1 MHPVVLIPLVACVLA
16 AMIASAIVSHDPGQR
31 ANRVIAMVLACS
43 GWWSFCEVISNVQ
56 EDPAIALWLIKISSL
71 GWMLLGPLSL
81 DVYVE
86 ILGDARSRLR
96 RLLPLAYASAAA
108 SIVLYLATPW
118 CLGEPVP
125 TRWGWGYHPGPLFP
139 LVYGATLSWVLV
151 ALVNW
156 PRFFT
161 GAPRE
166 RRQAFWMFIGIAVP
180 SAVAST
186 TDVLLPY
193 RDIQVPRLG
202 SASLLVMGCVVA
214 WGVRSHGYFLLA
226 PGAFAREILE
236 KLRDGVALL
245 HPDGRIRACNESF
258 ARLVGDPAERL
269 RNAPISD
276 FLPEFPPAGDAG
288 LSERELEFSP
298 LSGEPLPVSI
308 SSSLLCNEEKSPVG
322 QVLVIRDLRDVTALR
337 SRLVTSGRLAAVG
350 ELAAGIAQEIAIP
363 VKSVRSN
370 LVQLRHHWQA
380 FAGAAEK
387 ASDALAFETL
397 VGEGEELIEESVEGV
412 DRVASIVHD
421 VAAFSDAGRGCSQ
434 RVDLNEILDHAVGV
448 AVLSFSVAVERCYAE
463 LPPVSCDPH
472 QIRQVFLNLLLNAL
486 QAVGDDG
493 NIRLVTQ
500 VRGGWAEVRVE
511 DDGPGIP
518 ADVIDRVFDPFF
530 TTRPTGKALGLG
542 LAQCYQTLRH
552 HGGEI
557 SVSSKPGRGAAFAV
571 RLPVAPECG
580 DAPSQ

>member
-1 MHPVVLIPLVACVLA
+1 MHPVILIPLVSCVLA

-31 ANRVIAMVLACS
+31 ANRVIALVLACS
-43 GWWSFCEVISNVQ
+43 GWWSFCEVIWTVQ
-56 EDPAIALWLIKISSL
+56 EDPAVVLWLIKISSV

-81 DVYVE
+81 DAYVE

-108 SIVLYLATPW
+108 SIGLYLATPW
-118 CLGEPVP
+118 CLSEPVP

-139 LVYGATLSWVLV
+139 LVYGATMSWVLV

-166 RRQAFWMFIGIAVP
+166 RQQAFWMFIGIAVP

-193 RDIQVPRLG
+193 LDIQVPRLG

-214 WGVRSHGYFLLA
+214 WSVRRHGYFLLA

-236 KLRDGVALL
+236 TLRDGVALL
-245 HPDGRIRACNESF
+245 HPDGRIRTCNESF
-258 ARLVGDPAERL
+258 ARLVGDTAERL
-269 RNAPISD
+269 RNAAISD
-276 FLPEFPPAGDAG
+276 FLPELPPAGDAEF
-288 LSERELEFSP
+288 SERELA
-298 LSGEPLPVSI
+298 LSSAGGEPIPVSV
-308 SSSLLCNEEKSPVG
+308 SSSLLRNEEGSPVG
-322 QVLVIRDLRDVTALR
+322 QVLAIRDLHDVAALR
-337 SRLVTSGRLAAVG
+337 GRLITSGRLAAVG
-350 ELAAGIAQEIAIP
+350 ELAAGIAYEIASP
-363 VKSVRSN
+363 VTSVRSN
-370 LVQLRHHWQA
+370 LVELRQHWQA
-380 FAGAAEK
+380 FADAAEK
-387 ASDALAFETL
+387 APDALAFETL
-397 VGEGEELIEESVEGV
+397 IGEGEELIEESVEGV
-412 DRVASIVHD
+412 DRVASIVSD
-421 VAAFSDAGRGCSQ
+421 VGAFSDAGRGRSQ

-463 LPPVSCDPH
+463 LPPVCCDPH
-472 QIRQVFLNLLLNAL
+472 QIKQVFLNLLLNAL
-486 QAVGDDG
+486 QAVGDHG

-500 VRGGWAEVRVE
+500 ARGGWAEVRVE
-511 DDGPGIP
+511 DNGPGIP

-530 TTRPTGKALGLG
+530 TTRPTGEGLGLG
-542 LAQCYQTLRH
+542 LAQCYQTVRH

-557 SVSSKPGRGAAFAV
+557 SVTSKPGLGAVFEV
-571 RLPVAPECG
+571 RLPAAP
-580 DAPSQ
+580 Q